1 MIETIPEWALTHDD
15 EAQINT
21 LITRCFGDDFE
32 TRSYHLQRPH
42 LRLIYR
48 KNDQIIGHIALILRA
63 VRLGSQITDTAGLAE
78 VCTYPAHRGQSIASH
93 LLQAA
98 IAQARASQAAYLI
111 LFGTA
116 ALYAGQG
123 FTRQSNILTYVNMA
137 NTRTATI
144 ATEPAETL
152 MTLPLR
158 SEIWPATAPLDMLG
172 PLF

>member
-1 MIETIPEWALTHDD
+1 MIETIAEWALTPQD
-15 EAQINT
+15 ESQINT
-21 LITRCFGDDFE
+21 LITRCFGDDFD

-48 KNDQIIGHIALILRA
+48 QNGHIIGHIALILRA
-63 VRLGSQITDTAGLAE
+63 VRLGAQMTDTVGLAE
-78 VCTYPAHRGQSIASH
+78 VSTHPDHRGQGIASH

-116 ALYAGQG
+116 PLYAGHG
-123 FTRQSNILTYVNMA
+123 LTRQTNILTYVTMTN
-137 NTRTATI
+137 NQTTAI
-144 ATEPAETL
+144 AIEPAETL

-158 SEIWPATAPLDMLG
+158 DQIWPASAPLDMLG